1 MQPFR
6 RYTPRPFHP
15 LCPRGVHVKTAPS
28 PKPAALY
35 MQGSSRLMPGGVEI
49 TSGSIVVD
57 VQNVNDGGI
66 YSPAGKAS
74 GQRRAQLR

>member
-1 MQPFR
+1 
-6 RYTPRPFHP
+6 
-15 LCPRGVHVKTAPS
+15 
-28 PKPAALY
+28 

>member
-1 MQPFR
+1 MEPFR

-15 LCPRGVHVKTAPS
+15 LRPRGVHVKPAPN

-35 MQGSSRLMPGGVEI
+35 TQGSSRLMPGGVEI

>member
-1 MQPFR
+1 MKPTLNR
-6 RYTPRPFHP
+6 
-15 LCPRGVHVKTAPS
+15 
-28 PKPAALY
+28 KPAALY
-35 MQGSSRLMPGGVEI
+35 TQGSSRLMPGGVEI

-74 GQRRAQLR
+74 GQRREEMR

>member
-1 MQPFR
+1 
-6 RYTPRPFHP
+6 
-15 LCPRGVHVKTAPS
+15 
-28 PKPAALY
+28 
-35 MQGSSRLMPGGVEI
+35 MPGGVEI

-66 YSPAGKAS
+66 YSPVGSTGKAS

>member
-1 MQPFR
+1 
-6 RYTPRPFHP
+6 
-15 LCPRGVHVKTAPS
+15 
-28 PKPAALY
+28 

-66 YSPAGKAS
+66 YSPAGQAS